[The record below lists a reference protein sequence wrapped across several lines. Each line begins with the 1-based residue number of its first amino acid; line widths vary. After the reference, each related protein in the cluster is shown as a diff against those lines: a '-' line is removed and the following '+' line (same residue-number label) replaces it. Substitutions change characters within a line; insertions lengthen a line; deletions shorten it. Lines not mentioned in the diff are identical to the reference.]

1 MLIVN
6 GTTIENVVY
15 NGQDLDKLIY
25 NDVVVFEKSGFNA
38 EQVLIDFDYIR
49 NSDGTYTITDWKG
62 TYQGQESTECI
73 VPNKKEIRLY
83 TKTITSSIENEYE
96 IISSQEPL
104 NLTFQM
110 YNFTQKDFEALKI
123 NIVIEKTDVISYLD
137 YAFLEVS
144 NSLTNLI
151 IPIQALQYGT
161 SNIKITLTSNKHIYS
176 KQIKITVP
184 EPRYEV
190 ESISGVT
197 YGFVLNSNGYY
208 ESTNK
213 GRDSTY
219 AMCKVKIIN
228 PFGKNV
234 YFDCIQ
240 TSEDGYDYGMLSKL
254 NTPFSKNITADTNN
268 AYVSLQSWYSPYDK
282 VISYGPVSGD
292 IYVKYRKDGS
302 SSIGND
308 SLQFKVR
315 IE

>member
-15 NGQDLDKLIY
+15 NGQDLDKLVY
-25 NDVVVFEKSGFNA
+25 NDVVVFEKSGFDA
-38 EQVLIDFDYIR
+38 ERVLIDFDYIR

-96 IISSQEPL
+96 LIEPL
-104 NLTFQM
+104 NLTFHI
-110 YNFTQKDFEALKI
+110 YGFTQTDFEALKI
-123 NIVIEKTDVISYLD
+123 NIVIEKTDIISCLEYT
-137 YAFLEVS
+137 FLEVS

-151 IPIQALQYGT
+151 IPIQPLQYGT
-161 SNIKITLTSNKHIYS
+161 SNIKITVTSNKHIYS

-184 EPRYEV
+184 EARYEV

-197 YGFVLNSNGYY
+197 YGFILNSNGYY

-213 GRDSTY
+213 GRDNTY

-240 TSEDGYDYGMLSKL
+240 TSESSYDYGMLSKL
-254 NTPFSKNITADTNN
+254 NTPFSKNNNEEINN
-268 AYVSLQSWYSPYDK
+268 AYASFYASNFSSDK
-282 VISYGPVSGD
+282 TISYGAVGGD
-292 IYVKYRKDGS
+292 IYVKYRKDMSQS
-302 SSIGND
+302 SGND